1 MAAAKHNIT
10 VGRGE
15 DFSFTLTI
23 KTNADPPVAVNL
35 DGDTFKAEVRR
46 DAGKPLVATFDVSI
60 EAPVSAGTIKVKLPK
75 VETLKL
81 DGNARYKWDLF
92 RIVDGAAGGDP
103 TGDTVRLIYGD
114 LQVENNITDF

>member
-23 KTNADPPVAVNL
+23 AGTPAVNL
-35 DGDTFKAEVRR
+35 GNDLFKAEVRR
-46 DAGKPLVATFDVSI
+46 DAGKPLVATFTV
-60 EAPVSAGTIKVKLPK
+60 TITNATGPATVLVKLPK
-75 VETLKL
+75 EETLKL

-92 RIVDGAAGGDP
+92 RIIDGDTGDP
-103 TGDTVRLIYGD
+103 AEGDTVRLIYGD
-114 LQVENNITDF
+114 VKVENNVTDI

>member
-23 KTNADPPVAVNL
+23 ATSGGAAVDISNN
-35 DGDTFKAEVRR
+35 TFKAEVRR
-46 DAGKPLVATFDVSI
+46 DAGKPLVATFTVTI
-60 EAPVSAGTIKVKLPK
+60 EGAASAGTVKVKLPK
-75 VETLKL
+75 AETLKL

-92 RIVDGAAGGDP
+92 RIESGGN
-103 TGDTVRLIYGD
+103 TTRLIYGD
-114 LQVENNITDF
+114 LQIENNITDF

>member
-23 KTNADPPVAVNL
+23 ATSGGAAVNIANN
-35 DGDTFKAEVRR
+35 TFKAEVRR
-46 DAGKPLVATFDVSI
+46 DAGKPLVATFTVTI
-60 EAPVSAGTIKVKLPK
+60 EGATTGTVKVKLPK
-75 VETLKL
+75 AETLKL

-92 RIVDGAAGGDP
+92 RIESDGN
-103 TGDTVRLIYGD
+103 TTRLIYGD
-114 LQVENNITDF
+114 LQIENNITDF

>member
-15 DFSFTLTI
+15 DFSFSLTI
-23 KTNADPPVAVNL
+23 AESEGSSVDL
-35 DGDTFKAEVRR
+35 DNDLFKAEVRR
-46 DAGKPLVATFDVSI
+46 DAGKPLVAKFDVSI
-60 EAPVSAGTIKVKLPK
+60 TGAPANGTILVKLPK
-75 VETLKL
+75 EQTLKL

-92 RIVDGAAGGDP
+92 RIIHGDVGSP
-103 TGDTVRLIYGD
+103 DEGDTVRLIYGD

>member
-23 KTNADPPVAVNL
+23 ATSGGPVNL
-35 DGDTFKAEVRR
+35 TNDLFKAEVRR
-46 DAGKPLVATFDVSI
+46 DAGKPLVATFTV
-60 EAPVSAGTIKVKLPK
+60 TISNPPEGGVVVVKLPK
-75 VETLKL
+75 EETLKL

-92 RIVDGAAGGDP
+92 RIIDGDTGDP
-103 TGDTVRLIYGD
+103 AEGDTVRLIYGD

>member
-23 KTNADPPVAVNL
+23 ADSDGNAVNL
-35 DGDTFKAEVRR
+35 DNDLFKAEVRR
-46 DAGKPLVATFDVSI
+46 DAGKPLVATFSV
-60 EAPVSAGTIKVKLPK
+60 TIFNASGGVVVVKLPK
-75 VETLKL
+75 EETLKL

-92 RIVDGAAGGDP
+92 RIIDGHTGDP
-103 TGDTVRLIYGD
+103 AEGDTVRLIYGD

>member
-23 KTNADPPVAVNL
+23 ATSGGDAVNISNN
-35 DGDTFKAEVRR
+35 TFKAEVRR
-46 DAGKPLVATFDVSI
+46 DAGKPLVATFSVTI
-60 EAPVSAGTIKVKLPK
+60 EGAAAGKVKVKLPK
-75 VETLKL
+75 AETLKL

-92 RIVDGAAGGDP
+92 RIESSGN
-103 TGDTVRLIYGD
+103 TTRLIYGD
-114 LQVENNITDF
+114 LQIENNITDF

>member
-23 KTNADPPVAVNL
+23 ADSDGSAPVNL
-35 DGDTFKAEVRR
+35 TGDTFKAEVRR
-46 DAGKPLVATFDVSI
+46 DAGKPLVATFSVTI
-60 EAPVSAGTIKVKLPK
+60 EGAAAGKVKVKLPK
-75 VETLKL
+75 AETLKL

-92 RIVDGAAGGDP
+92 RIESSGN
-103 TGDTVRLIYGD
+103 TTRLIYGD
-114 LQVENNITDF
+114 LQIENNITDF

>member
-23 KTNADPPVAVNL
+23 AGTPAVNL
-35 DGDTFKAEVRR
+35 TGDTFKAEVRR
-46 DAGKPLVATFDVSI
+46 DSGKPLVATFAVSI
-60 EAPVSAGTIKVKLPK
+60 TNATNPATVLVKLPK

>member
-23 KTNADPPVAVNL
+23 AGTPAVNL
-35 DGDTFKAEVRR
+35 GNDLFKAEVRR
-46 DAGKPLVATFDVSI
+46 DAGKPLVATFTV
-60 EAPVSAGTIKVKLPK
+60 TITNATNPATVLVKLPK
-75 VETLKL
+75 EETLKL

-92 RIVDGAAGGDP
+92 RIIDGDTGDP
-103 TGDTVRLIYGD
+103 AEGDTVRLIYGD

>member
-23 KTNADPPVAVNL
+23 ADSGGNAVNL
-35 DGDTFKAEVRR
+35 DNDLFKAEVRR
-46 DAGKPLVATFDVSI
+46 DAGKPLVATFNV
-60 EAPVSAGTIKVKLPK
+60 TISNASGGVVVVKLPK
-75 VETLKL
+75 EETLKL

-92 RIVDGAAGGDP
+92 RIIDGDTGNPAE
-103 TGDTVRLIYGD
+103 GDTVRLIYGD

>member
-23 KTNADPPVAVNL
+23 ADSDGNAVNL
-35 DGDTFKAEVRR
+35 DNDLFKAEVRR
-46 DAGKPLVATFDVSI
+46 DAGKPLVATFSV
-60 EAPVSAGTIKVKLPK
+60 TIFNASGGVVVVKLPK
-75 VETLKL
+75 EETLKL

-92 RIVDGAAGGDP
+92 RIIDGDTGNPAE
-103 TGDTVRLIYGD
+103 GDTVRLIYGD

>member
-23 KTNADPPVAVNL
+23 AASTGSAAVNL
-35 DGDTFKAEVRR
+35 TGDTFKAEVRR
-46 DAGKPLVATFDVSI
+46 DAGKPLVATFTVNITSATAPATVS
-60 EAPVSAGTIKVKLPK
+60 VKLPK

-92 RIVDGAAGGDP
+92 RIESGGN
-103 TGDTVRLIYGD
+103 TTRLIYGD
-114 LQVENNITDF
+114 LQIENNITDF

>member
-23 KTNADPPVAVNL
+23 ADSDGAVNISNN
-35 DGDTFKAEVRR
+35 TFKAEVRR
-46 DAGKPLVATFDVSI
+46 DAGKPLVATFSVTI
-60 EAPVSAGTIKVKLPK
+60 EGAAAGKVKVKLPK
-75 VETLKL
+75 AETLKL

-92 RIVDGAAGGDP
+92 RIESSGN
-103 TGDTVRLIYGD
+103 TTRLIYGD
-114 LQVENNITDF
+114 LQIENNITDF

>member
-23 KTNADPPVAVNL
+23 ATSGGTAVDISNN
-35 DGDTFKAEVRR
+35 TFKAEVRR
-46 DAGKPLVATFDVSI
+46 DAGKPLVATFTVTI
-60 EAPVSAGTIKVKLPK
+60 ESSAGTVKVKLPK

-92 RIVDGAAGGDP
+92 RIESDGN
-103 TGDTVRLIYGD
+103 TTRLIYGD
-114 LQVENNITDF
+114 LQIENNITDF

>member
-23 KTNADPPVAVNL
+23 ADSGGNAVNL
-35 DGDTFKAEVRR
+35 DNDLFKAEVRR
-46 DAGKPLVATFDVSI
+46 DAGKPLVATFEV
-60 EAPVSAGTIKVKLPK
+60 VVKLPK
-75 VETLKL
+75 EETLKL

-92 RIVDGAAGGDP
+92 RIIDGDTGNPAE
-103 TGDTVRLIYGD
+103 GDTVRLIYGD

>member
-23 KTNADPPVAVNL
+23 ADSDGAVNISNN
-35 DGDTFKAEVRR
+35 TFKAEVRR
-46 DAGKPLVATFDVSI
+46 DAGKPLVATFSVTI
-60 EAPVSAGTIKVKLPK
+60 EGAASAGKVKVKLPK
-75 VETLKL
+75 AETLKL

-92 RIVDGAAGGDP
+92 RIERDGN
-103 TGDTVRLIYGD
+103 TTRLIYGN
-114 LQVENNITDF
+114 LQIENNITDF

>member
-23 KTNADPPVAVNL
+23 ASTGSAAVNL
-35 DGDTFKAEVRR
+35 TGDTFKAEVRR
-46 DAGKPLVATFDVSI
+46 DAGKPLVATFAVNIKNATGPATVS
-60 EAPVSAGTIKVKLPK
+60 VKLPK
-75 VETLKL
+75 LETLKL

-92 RIVDGAAGGDP
+92 RIVDGAAGGEP

>member
-23 KTNADPPVAVNL
+23 ATTGEPVDLTNDL
-35 DGDTFKAEVRR
+35 FKAEVRR
-46 DAGKPLVATFDVSI
+46 DAGKPLVATFTV
-60 EAPVSAGTIKVKLPK
+60 TILNPPQGGVVVVKLPK
-75 VETLKL
+75 EETLKL

-92 RIVDGAAGGDP
+92 RIIHGDTGDP
-103 TGDTVRLIYGD
+103 AEGDTVRLIYGD

>member
-23 KTNADPPVAVNL
+23 AASTGSAAVNL
-35 DGDTFKAEVRR
+35 TGDTFKAEVRR
-46 DAGKPLVATFDVSI
+46 DAGKPLVATFAVNIISATNPATVS
-60 EAPVSAGTIKVKLPK
+60 VKLPK
-75 VETLKL
+75 LETLKL

>member
-23 KTNADPPVAVNL
+23 ATSGGPVDL
-35 DGDTFKAEVRR
+35 TGDTFKAEVRR
-46 DAGKPLVATFDVSI
+46 DAGKPLVATFTV
-60 EAPVSAGTIKVKLPK
+60 TISNPPQGGVVVVKLPK
-75 VETLKL
+75 EETLKL